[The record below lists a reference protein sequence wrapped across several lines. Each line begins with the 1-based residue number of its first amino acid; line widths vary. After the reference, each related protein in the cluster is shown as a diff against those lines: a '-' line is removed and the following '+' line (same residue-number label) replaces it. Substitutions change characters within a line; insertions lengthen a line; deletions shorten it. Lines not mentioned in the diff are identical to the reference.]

1 MTSECILVH
10 LETALWAR
18 RVLATQIEVWVP
30 QASID
35 SLSPR
40 GHSHHGHCHRGTG
53 ALVEV

>member
-40 GHSHHGHCHRGTG
+40 GHSHRGHCHRGTG